1 MERGIMTKAV
11 IPGSFDPVTFGHLD
25 IIQRARRL
33 FDQVVVAVLE
43 NQSKTFLFTLEERV
57 EMLKEVTKDL
67 PGVSVDFFSGLL
79 VTYMKKVN
87 ARVIVRGL
95 RALSDYE
102 YELQMALTNH
112 ELDENVETIFLAS
125 SARYSFLSSR
135 IVKEVA
141 SMGGKISDFVPP
153 FVEEKL
159 REKFKERG

>member
-1 MERGIMTKAV
+1 MERGRMTKAIV
-11 IPGSFDPVTFGHLD
+11 PGSFDPVTFGHLD
-25 IIQRARRL
+25 IIQRAKRL
-33 FDQVVVAVLE
+33 FDQVIVAVLE
-43 NQSKTFLFTLEERV
+43 NQSKTFLFSLEERV
-57 EMLKEVTKDL
+57 EMLREVTKDL

-112 ELDENVETIFLAS
+112 ELDEEVETIFLAS

-135 IVKEVA
+135 MVKEVA
-141 SMGGKISDFVPP
+141 SMGGRISDFVPP

-159 REKFKERG
+159 RNKFKERG

>member
-1 MERGIMTKAV
+1 MTKAV

-33 FDQVVVAVLE
+33 FDQVVVAVLK
-43 NQSKTFLFTLEERV
+43 NQSKTFLFSLEERV
-57 EMLKEVTKDL
+57 KMLKEVTKDL

-79 VTYMKKVN
+79 VTYLKKVN

-112 ELDENVETIFLAS
+112 ELDEDVETIFLAS

-135 IVKEVA
+135 MVKEVA

-159 REKFKERG
+159 RKKFKERG

>member
-1 MERGIMTKAV
+1 MTKAV
-11 IPGSFDPVTFGHLD
+11 VPGSFDPVTFGHLD
-25 IIQRARRL
+25 IIQRAKRL
-33 FDQVVVAVLE
+33 FDQVIVAVLE
-43 NQSKTFLFTLEERV
+43 NQSKTFLFSLEERV
-57 EMLKEVTKDL
+57 EMLREVTKDL

-112 ELDENVETIFLAS
+112 ELDEEVETIFLAS

-135 IVKEVA
+135 MVKEVA
-141 SMGGKISDFVPP
+141 SMGGRISDFVPP

-159 REKFKERG
+159 RNKFKERG

>member
-1 MERGIMTKAV
+1 MTKAV
-11 IPGSFDPVTFGHLD
+11 IPGSFDPVTYGHLD

-33 FDQVVVAVLE
+33 FDEVIVAVLK
-43 NQSKTFLFTLEERV
+43 NHAKQFLFSVDERV
-57 EMLKEVTKDL
+57 DMLKEVTRDFS
-67 PGVSVDFFSGLL
+67 GVKVDCFSGLL

-87 ARVIVRGL
+87 AMIIVRGL

-112 ELDENVETIFLAS
+112 ELDERVETIFLAS

-141 SMGGKISDFVPP
+141 ALGGKISDFVPP
-153 FVEEKL
+153 YVEQKL
-159 REKFKERG
+159 KEKFKERG

>member
-1 MERGIMTKAV
+1 MTKAIV
-11 IPGSFDPVTFGHLD
+11 PGSFDPVTFGHLD
-25 IIQRARRL
+25 IIQRAKRL
-33 FDQVVVAVLE
+33 FDQVIVAVLE
-43 NQSKTFLFTLEERV
+43 NQSKTFLFSLEERV
-57 EMLKEVTKDL
+57 EMLREVTKDL

-112 ELDENVETIFLAS
+112 ELDEEVETIFLAS

-135 IVKEVA
+135 MVKEVA
-141 SMGGKISDFVPP
+141 SMGGRISDFVPP

-159 REKFKERG
+159 RNKFKERG